1 MAITIPQEEYEALTK
16 FREPNVPQL
25 TMLAKMCGYAI
36 RVRED
41 LPFIKGTSAEE
52 WDPVE
57 NLVHNHKL
65 LAALIDKGD
74 CRLFY
79 DHEINEYFI
88 YEHVYTDELPS
99 NPPLSHRTSLAE
111 AVVEAAVNLWCPED

>member
-25 TMLAKMCGYAI
+25 TMLAKMCGYVI
-36 RVRED
+36 RVSTDNECI
-41 LPFIKGTSAEE
+41 IKGSNGE
-52 WDPVE
+52 WWNPVE

-79 DHEINEYFI
+79 DHGVEEYFI
-88 YEHVYTDELPS
+88 YHY
-99 NPPLSHRTSLAE
+99 NPDGDDGPALAHRANLAE
-111 AVVEAAVNLWCPED
+111 TVVDAAVALWCPED